1 MSTFNDIDVECEECG
16 EEFKGVVWTAV
27 HAQQDPELKDL
38 LLGGELNILFCPKCS
53 HVAYQDHF
61 VLYQDP
67 LAELIAYIYP
77 PAQERD
83 AEFLQKTMMVNFAEA
98 QMVYEPKDRKD
109 YAPVLVFGLDAF
121 VRMME
126 REDRRAEQ
134 SQIAEALC
142 AEHQIPYVKLRP
154 SRARALRM
162 MRVLPCIPSS
172 KAPAR
177 GEVLA
182 GLDQLLEKNPALDFY
197 AGLRAAI
204 RKDPQW
210 HLSPA

>member
-1 MSTFNDIDVECEECG
+1 MSTFNEIDVECEECG
-16 EEFKGVVWTAV
+16 EEFKGVIWTAV

-67 LAELIAYIYP
+67 MAELIAYIYP
-77 PAQERD
+77 PAQEHD
-83 AEFLQKTMMVNFAEA
+83 AEFLRKTMMTNFAEA
-98 QMVYEPKDRKD
+98 QEIYKPKDRKYYD
-109 YAPVLVFGLDAF
+109 PILVFGLDAF

-142 AEHQIPYVKLRP
+142 VQHKIPYIKLRP
-154 SRARALRM
+154 SKARALRI
-162 MRVLPCIPSS
+162 MRVIPCATLTESPSR
-172 KAPAR
+172 ADI
-177 GEVLA
+177 LA
-182 GLDQLLEKNPALDFY
+182 GLDQMLAHNATLDFY
-197 AGLRAAI
+197 AGLRSAVQ
-204 RKDPQW
+204 KDPQW
-210 HLSPA
+210 HLPVA